1 MQKAMLLAKIFAAT
15 TLGLSVLTFA
25 STANA
30 ASLVPNREGEIQTT
44 NLGCLDATKCIDT
57 TAAATNGLPFG
68 YTVTSLKYDFD
79 NKGPKFVESRLFVDD
94 RSTKNDYGFGII
106 FNKQDAGTNPNLNQL
121 WIRPSA
127 MLGLTSTFE
136 KGQLEVGRFKFDFLG
151 KNIGSV
157 TFDLFDVEDKGTSIL
172 EVNGKATTINAVAG
186 ADSNRQTITIHDVSS
201 FVIQLGNHDS
211 KLFPKTGDGVSMRVS
226 VPEPGTVISLGAL
239 AIAGIISARQR
250 KKVNIG

>member
-30 ASLVPNREGEIQTT
+30 ASLVPNTEGEIQTT

-57 TAAATNGLPFG
+57 TAAATNGLPFA

-79 NKGPKFVESRLFVDD
+79 NKGPKFVESRLFTDN
-94 RSTKNDYGFGII
+94 RSTKNDYGFGIT

-121 WIRPSA
+121 WMRSVA

-136 KGQLEVGRFKFDFLG
+136 SGQLEVGRFKFDFLG

-172 EVNGKATTINAVAG
+172 EVNGQATTINAVAG

-211 KLFPKTGDGVSMRVS
+211 KLFPKTGDGVAMRAS
-226 VPEPGTVISLGAL
+226 VPEPGTVISLGVL
-239 AIAGIISARQR
+239 AAAGIISARQR

>member
-30 ASLVPNREGEIQTT
+30 ASLVPNKEGEIKTT
-44 NLGCLDATKCIDT
+44 NLGCLNANKCIDT
-57 TAAATNGLPFG
+57 TAAAANGLPFG

-79 NKGPKFVESRLFVDD
+79 NKYPKFVESRLFADD
-94 RSTKNDYGFGII
+94 RSTKNNYGFGIT
-106 FNKQDAGTNPNLNQL
+106 FNKQDAGTNPDLNQL
-121 WIRPSA
+121 WMRPSA

-136 KGQLEVGRFKFDFLG
+136 IGQLEVGRFKFDFG

-172 EVNGKATTINAVAG
+172 EVNGKTTKINAVAG

-211 KLFPKTGDGVSMRVS
+211 KLFPKTGDGVAMRVS

-239 AIAGIISARQR
+239 AVAGIISARQR